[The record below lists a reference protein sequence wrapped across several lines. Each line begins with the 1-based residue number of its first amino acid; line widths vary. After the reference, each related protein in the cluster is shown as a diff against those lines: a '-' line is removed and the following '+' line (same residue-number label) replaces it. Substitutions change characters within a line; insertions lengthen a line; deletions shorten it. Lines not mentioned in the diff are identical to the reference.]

1 MVNLTDDQVDKIREW
16 SAQTRYVKEVRL
28 FGSRAK
34 GSARPDSDIDL
45 AITVG
50 GSDDGVVRGNYFAVG
65 PEWQRQL
72 SDLLGLNAHVGCYND
87 PDTDAVRRSCDE
99 CSLILFQRH
108 ASP

>member
-16 SAQTRYVKEVRL
+16 AAQTRYVKEVRL

-65 PEWQRQL
+65 PEWQRQF
-72 SDLLGLNAHVGCYND
+72 
-87 PDTDAVRRSCDE
+87 
-99 CSLILFQRH
+99 CSG
-108 ASP
+108 

>member
-16 SAQTRYVKEVRL
+16 AAQTRYVKEVRL

-50 GSDDGVVRGNYFAVG
+50 DLTMAWYEEITLLLVRNGSANY
-65 PEWQRQL
+65 P
-72 SDLLGLNAHVGCYND
+72 
-87 PDTDAVRRSCDE
+87 T
-99 CSLILFQRH
+99 CSG
-108 ASP
+108 

>member
-1 MVNLTDDQVDKIREW
+1 MVNLTDDQVDKIRELA
-16 SAQTRYVKEVRL
+16 AQTRYVKEVRL

-72 SDLLGLNAHVGCYND
+72 SDLLGLNAHVGCNND